1 MTVNVTVIKASF
13 KHLLPAAFWVA
24 TGIFAQSVLTQPAV
38 AQAFDA
44 TTSKELLVRE
54 YLDITNSDALAAQM
68 MESMLPVFREAYP
81 HVPDE
86 FFEALMAEVSSG
98 NLSDFLIPVFAKN
111 LTEQEMKAAIAYY
124 RSPEGASMLRK
135 TPLLMQEAQQAGALW
150 GQQLGERILKELEAQ
165 GYTSAGLEI

>member
-1 MTVNVTVIKASF
+1 M
-13 KHLLPAAFWVA
+13 
-24 TGIFAQSVLTQPAV
+24 TQPAV

-98 NLSDFLIPVFAKN
+98 NLSDF
-111 LTEQEMKAAIAYY
+111 
-124 RSPEGASMLRK
+124 
-135 TPLLMQEAQQAGALW
+135 
-150 GQQLGERILKELEAQ
+150 
-165 GYTSAGLEI
+165 